1 MMKPIILLVLDGWGI
16 SSTPDSDA
24 QARANIPFYKG
35 LLEKYPN
42 TALQCAGEAVGLP
55 EGAMGNSEV
64 GHLNLG
70 AGRVV
75 YQDYAR
81 IDKSIRD
88 GEFEKKQA
96 FIDAMNGA
104 VNNNG
109 AVHFLGLLSDG
120 GVHSHINHLYALIN
134 LAISKGVEKIFIH
147 PFMDGRDTPPD
158 SGIKYIKQLESF
170 LDDKPSAKIATVTGR
185 YWAMDRDNR
194 WERVEQAYKGLV
206 LGQGKKVQS
215 ATVAVE
221 SSYEVKEMD
230 EFIKPSIICNG
241 EAPIGSISDGDAVV
255 FFNFRADRAREIS
268 AALTKKD
275 FKGFPREKVPE
286 LNSYVTMTMYEED
299 FDFPVAYPSIK
310 LTNILGEILSRQ
322 GLKQLRIAETEKY
335 AHVTYFFNGG
345 EEEPFPGEDRCLIP
359 SPKEVATYDLKPEM
373 SAFEVTDKVL
383 ERLDQNKYDFILL
396 NFANPDMVGHT
407 GIMDAAIKACET
419 IDACLKR
426 IVEKVRSLGGLTII
440 TADHGNCDQMQDGTG
455 PHTAHTLNPVPFLL
469 LSENFKLR
477 DKGKLADVAP
487 TVLDIMGIDQPE
499 EMTGESLIKK

>member
-1 MMKPIILLVLDGWGI
+1 MMKPIILLILDGWGI

-24 QARANIPFYKG
+24 QARANIPFYRG

-42 TALQCAGEAVGLP
+42 TALECAGEAVGLP

-96 FIDAMNGA
+96 FIDAMDGA
-104 VNNNG
+104 VKNNG

-158 SGIKYIKQLESF
+158 SGIKYIKQLEAF
-170 LDDKPSAKIATVTGR
+170 LNDKPAAKIATVTGR

-194 WERVEQAYKGLV
+194 WERVEQAFKGLV
-206 LGQGKKVQS
+206 LGQGNKVQS
-215 ATVAVE
+215 ATEAVE
-221 SSYEVKEMD
+221 NSYKANEMD

-241 EAPIGSISDGDAVV
+241 EEPIGRISDGDSVI

-268 AALTKKD
+268 AALAVKD
-275 FKGFPREKVPE
+275 FDGFKRERVPD
-286 LNSYVTMTMYEED
+286 LNSFVTITMYAEG
-299 FDFPVAYPSIK
+299 FDFPVAYAPLK

-322 GLKQLRIAETEKY
+322 NLKQLRIAETEKY
-335 AHVTYFFNGG
+335 AHVT
-345 EEEPFPGEDRCLIP
+345 
-359 SPKEVATYDLKPEM
+359 
-373 SAFEVTDKVL
+373 
-383 ERLDQNKYDFILL
+383 
-396 NFANPDMVGHT
+396 
-407 GIMDAAIKACET
+407 
-419 IDACLKR
+419 
-426 IVEKVRSLGGLTII
+426 
-440 TADHGNCDQMQDGTG
+440 
-455 PHTAHTLNPVPFLL
+455 
-469 LSENFKLR
+469 
-477 DKGKLADVAP
+477 
-487 TVLDIMGIDQPE
+487 
-499 EMTGESLIKK
+499 

>member
-1 MMKPIILLVLDGWGI
+1 MKPVVLLVLDGWGI

-24 QARANIPFYKG
+24 QARSNIPFYKG

-42 TALQCAGEAVGLP
+42 TALECAGEAVGLP
-55 EGAMGNSEV
+55 EGTMGNSEV

-81 IDKSIRD
+81 INKAIKD
-88 GEFEKKQA
+88 GDFITNKA
-96 FIDAMNGA
+96 FVDAMEGA
-104 VNNNG
+104 VKNKG

-120 GVHSHINHLYALIN
+120 GVHSHIDHLYALIN

-158 SGIKYIKQLESF
+158 SGIKYISDLEAF
-170 LDDKPSAKIATVTGR
+170 LNDKPTAKIATVTGR
-185 YWAMDRDNR
+185 YWSMDRDNR
-194 WERVEQAYKGLV
+194 WERVEQAFKGLV
-206 LGQGKKVQS
+206 LGEGKKVQS
-215 ATVAVE
+215 ATEAVE
-221 SSYEVKEMD
+221 SSYEVNEMD

-241 EAPIGSISDGDAVV
+241 EEPLGSISDGDSVI

-268 AALTKKD
+268 AALAGKD
-275 FKGFPREKVPE
+275 FKGFTRDKVSE
-286 LNSYVTMTMYEED
+286 LNSFVTMTMYDDD
-299 FDFPVAYPSIK
+299 FDFPVAFAPFK

-373 SAFEVTDKVL
+373 SAFKVTDEVL

-419 IDACLKR
+419 VDACLKK
-426 IVEKVRSLGGLTII
+426 IVEKVRSLGGLAII

-455 PHTAHTLNPVPFLL
+455 PFTAHTINPVPFLL
-469 LSENFKLR
+469 LSEDFKLR
-477 DKGKLADVAP
+477 NKGILADVAP

-499 EMTGESLIKK
+499 EMTGQSLIKK